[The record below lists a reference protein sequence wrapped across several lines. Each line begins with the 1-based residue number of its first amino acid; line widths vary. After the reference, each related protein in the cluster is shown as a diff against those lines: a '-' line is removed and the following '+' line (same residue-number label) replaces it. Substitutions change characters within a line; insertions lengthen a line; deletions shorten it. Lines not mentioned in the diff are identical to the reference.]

1 MATGL
6 SQTEIFLVAL
16 CEDKETSKMYKNE
29 GYSVKDCFKTLQ
41 LMRRFMLC
49 LWILFSRTD

>member
-29 GYSVKDCFKTLQ
+29 GYSVEYVFITAVDA
-41 LMRRFMLC
+41 
-49 LWILFSRTD
+49 